1 MVMSVALL
9 TCVMVIMAA
18 PVESYASQTQAIRL
32 VRSEEW
38 RDVAEGA
45 PTQKTEDIE
54 FGGKKHKDM
63 IHQDA
68 GAYKHRPESMKSQVC
83 DEAACK
89 ECLDKKECWHGKGGH
104 GDDGILRVN
113 IPAGSNGKR
122 FVAELWAR
130 CGDGGG
136 KWMITKTGQI
146 KNGKIL
152 VYLNG
157 VLQEHWRNKKLKLS
171 LSPDSHIRIEFS
183 PKDPGQKARAS
194 VFVTATEVDEE
205 MDDCMAVKECLSLLG
220 DGSAAAFR
228 LRNSNKEQWHC
239 LTASSIAQQDAVS
252 KECAPWEQCLS
263 QETGRKDK
271 LVALLGAAFRN
282 EGVNAALIISGL
294 SMKQDPN
301 TCVDPSVDD
310 PESWECAC
318 LEHMI
323 TECEGANEECFN
335 QLMCKND
342 SICCSWK
349 QAHCEAS
356 DHCQDS
362 LVGQSNASATK
373 ESALL
378 VRREVRAD
386 GSVGTRLDLDGSMTG
401 KCTSETQ

>member
-1 MVMSVALL
+1 
-9 TCVMVIMAA
+9 
-18 PVESYASQTQAIRL
+18 
-32 VRSEEW
+32 
-38 RDVAEGA
+38 
-45 PTQKTEDIE
+45 
-54 FGGKKHKDM
+54 
-63 IHQDA
+63 
-68 GAYKHRPESMKSQVC
+68 
-83 DEAACK
+83 
-89 ECLDKKECWHGKGGH
+89 
-104 GDDGILRVN
+104 
-113 IPAGSNGKR
+113 
-122 FVAELWAR
+122 
-130 CGDGGG
+130 
-136 KWMITKTGQI
+136 MITKTGQI

-239 LTASSIAQQDAVS
+239 LTASNIVQQDAVS

-263 QETGRKDK
+263 QETGRKAK

-373 ESALL
+373 ASLLERGAKANSSSKARKASGAL
-378 VRREVRAD
+378 D
-386 GSVGTRLDLDGSMTG
+386 DSMTG
-401 KCTSETQ
+401 KCSSETQ